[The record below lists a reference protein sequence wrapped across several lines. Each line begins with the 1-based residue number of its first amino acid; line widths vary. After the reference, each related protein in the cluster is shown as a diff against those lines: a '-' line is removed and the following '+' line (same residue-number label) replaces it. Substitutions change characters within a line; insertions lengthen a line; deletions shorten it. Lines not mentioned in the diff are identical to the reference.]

1 MTGLRKAAF
10 NFTATAAM
18 LGVVACGEG
27 QVSPIAAEL
36 VAPDARSASVVLT
49 PALEVST
56 FEDTLLGR
64 MVIEDI
70 QLNLADVRLLGAD
83 PRIPAGGLG
92 LLDSNQVVAAFG
104 EREGIELPYPSQFI
118 DDEDLAVYVRIDETP
133 ELDGASVVVR
143 ARLYK
148 ESVRG
153 GSTSLLAQTTSATDP
168 DGDPASDPED
178 ELVGATD
185 PDGDPALPGGDCDE
199 ATDPDGDPAKP
210 CRRDSLV
217 QRGKFQPYVT
227 VELRDTRSA
236 DLVSTLA
243 DESGSEVVVGIP
255 ASRWFTP
262 DVLRSLDAAL
272 DAQIND
278 SFVPGESRQDPRDT
292 IIVVTHDAS
301 RDRSKNRVGDC
312 ANDDYF
318 LSDAEALERLTIRR

>member
-1 MTGLRKAAF
+1 
-10 NFTATAAM
+10 
-18 LGVVACGEG
+18 
-27 QVSPIAAEL
+27 
-36 VAPDARSASVVLT
+36 
-49 PALEVST
+49 
-56 FEDTLLGR
+56 
-64 MVIEDI
+64 
-70 QLNLADVRLLGAD
+70 
-83 PRIPAGGLG
+83 
-92 LLDSNQVVAAFG
+92 
-104 EREGIELPYPSQFI
+104 
-118 DDEDLAVYVRIDETP
+118 
-133 ELDGASVVVR
+133 
-143 ARLYK
+143 
-148 ESVRG
+148 
-153 GSTSLLAQTTSATDP
+153 
-168 DGDPASDPED
+168 
-178 ELVGATD
+178 
-185 PDGDPALPGGDCDE
+185 
-199 ATDPDGDPAKP
+199 
-210 CRRDSLV
+210 
-217 QRGKFQPYVT
+217 VT